1 MLPKQGFFLFCANVF
16 LSSANLAVKELGRC
30 CCHRAFGFP
39 GRAGDAL
46 GPETKPRGTTAN
58 LSPLPNFLLASYQS
72 SLLFKLQGSHS
83 ACLGVEFILNKCF
96 VWLAV
101 FYLYIKKKKVSHW
114 HSKLDFIENSL
125 CAVFLENCKSG
136 NTSQLGNVLRAE
148 EKLPLCSPAVPTVS
162 PSWPPPPLGNLPVS
176 SGYWVSDL
184 ALPAQGWEP
193 KWGGRDDKA
202 THPSPPSFPSSRQ
215 GEKADEPRVLL
226 EWDSDSPGWEQSVC
240 IWDVFPERRIKSY
253 IRKRNHVKC

>member
-101 FYLYIKKKKVSHW
+101 FYLYIKKKSQ
-114 HSKLDFIENSL
+114 SL
-125 CAVFLENCKSG
+125 TFKI
-136 NTSQLGNVLRAE
+136 RFHR
-148 EKLPLCSPAVPTVS
+148 KFPLCRF
-162 PSWPPPPLGNLPVS
+162 
-176 SGYWVSDL
+176 SGKL
-184 ALPAQGWEP
+184 QIWE
-193 KWGGRDDKA
+193 
-202 THPSPPSFPSSRQ
+202 H
-215 GEKADEPRVLL
+215 
-226 EWDSDSPGWEQSVC
+226 
-240 IWDVFPERRIKSY
+240 KSAWQ
-253 IRKRNHVKC
+253 RS

>member
-101 FYLYIKKKKVSHW
+101 FYLYIKKKK
-114 HSKLDFIENSL
+114 
-125 CAVFLENCKSG
+125 
-136 NTSQLGNVLRAE
+136 
-148 EKLPLCSPAVPTVS
+148 
-162 PSWPPPPLGNLPVS
+162 
-176 SGYWVSDL
+176 
-184 ALPAQGWEP
+184 
-193 KWGGRDDKA
+193 
-202 THPSPPSFPSSRQ
+202 
-215 GEKADEPRVLL
+215 
-226 EWDSDSPGWEQSVC
+226 SVTD
-240 IWDVFPERRIKSY
+240 IQ
-253 IRKRNHVKC
+253 N